1 MLPSKINEE
10 WQRRA
15 CQLRGIWFV
24 CPFRWWTTCDFNKTR
39 FTFLKVHTVGGER
52 NCMFRSVS
60 YVISGSEEQ
69 HFEIWLAIVAHIL
82 TIPHLVSGI
91 GPDGNR
97 NYLVTYNGGY
107 RSVEDYLVRSRM
119 AEDGT
124 WGSDF
129 ELSVLAHLLNTPV
142 YSFQG
147 GDDCLFPTWDR
158 PKNPRAH

>member
-1 MLPSKINEE
+1 
-10 WQRRA
+10 
-15 CQLRGIWFV
+15 
-24 CPFRWWTTCDFNKTR
+24 
-39 FTFLKVHTVGGER
+39 
-52 NCMFRSVS
+52 MFRSLS

-69 HFEIWLAIVAHIL
+69 HFEIRLAIVAHML

-124 WGSDF
+124 CGSDF

-147 GDDCLFPTWDR
+147 GDDNYWLACFPHGIDR
-158 PKNPRAH
+158 RIPGHTNLPSLYIYLSRHHFQVVTAIRRLSS